1 VPFRFAVVVCPV
13 VYSELVIGSRNAA
26 GKICGA
32 EMMLRKQ
39 GEQGSTS
46 VALAMAIFLVLMTV
60 ITVYM
65 FMAKIWWFPPPIT
78 NLGQEIDSQFMR
90 TLLITGIVFVA
101 AQFGLAIAVYRFR
114 DHGQK
119 ATYFEGNNTMEIVWT
134 VATVVL
140 FVGLG
145 LFAHN
150 AWAQV
155 HYIGASPGAIPIEVT
170 AQQFAWN
177 FRYAGADGKFGRTK
191 PELVSASTG
200 NPVGLDSTDPAAKD
214 DVVSP
219 VAAVPVGREIELILR
234 SQDVTHAFFV
244 RELRL
249 KQDAVPGMEIH
260 IHFTAD
266 VPGDYEL
273 VCAEL
278 CGLGHYRMHSMLT
291 VMSESDYEKWLKN
304 LAEEEAASQ

>member
-1 VPFRFAVVVCPV
+1 M
-13 VYSELVIGSRNAA
+13 GSRSAA
-26 GKICGA
+26 GKISGA

-60 ITVYM
+60 ITVYI

-134 VATVVL
+134 LATVVL

-145 LFAHN
+145 LYARN

-155 HYIGASPGAIPIEVT
+155 HFIGASPGAIPIEVT

-200 NPVGLDSTDPAAKD
+200 NPVGLDPTDPAAKD
-214 DVVSP
+214 DIVSP
-219 VAAVPVGREIELILR
+219 VAAVPVGREVELILR
-234 SQDVTHAFFV
+234 SQDVTHAFYV

-291 VMSESDYEKWLKN
+291 VMSEDDYQKWLKN
-304 LAEEEAASQ
+304 LADEEAASQ